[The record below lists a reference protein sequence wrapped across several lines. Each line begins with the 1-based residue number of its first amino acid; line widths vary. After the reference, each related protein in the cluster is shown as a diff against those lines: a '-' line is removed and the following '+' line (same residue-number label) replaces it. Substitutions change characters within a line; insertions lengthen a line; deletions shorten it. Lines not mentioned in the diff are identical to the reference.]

1 MREMKQYD
9 SFKAA
14 LLETIGTADVT
25 IQPVSGGDIN
35 CAYRLSG
42 NGQHVFMKAN
52 RERNI
57 DFFIAEVA
65 GLRAIA
71 ETRTIRVPEVLAIG
85 RDGKYGAFLLLE
97 WRYFNE
103 FPDSFNDN
111 LRNWFWIVLTTEYK
125 CHHEFRSAKRHIS
138 CISSCCNH
146 AYCRPGDEHGNTD
159 TCICI
164 HYG

>member
-1 MREMKQYD
+1 MCISSDLCCHNNSQLSPAVHQGIGFTNCRNNPACSPIMPGGSGADCRKTVRQVRSANISSSWNGPWYY
-9 SFKAA
+9 F
-14 LLETIGTADVT
+14 TI
-25 IQPVSGGDIN
+25 P
-35 CAYRLSG
+35 
-42 NGQHVFMKAN
+42 
-52 RERNI
+52 
-57 DFFIAEVA
+57 
-65 GLRAIA
+65 
-71 ETRTIRVPEVLAIG
+71 
-85 RDGKYGAFLLLE
+85 FLLLE

>member
-14 LLETIGTADVT
+14 LLETIGTGDVT

-42 NGQHVFMKAN
+42 NGQRVFMKAN
-52 RERNI
+52 REKNI
-57 DFFIAEVA
+57 DFFVAEVA

-97 WRYFNE
+97 WSR
-103 FPDSFNDN
+103 
-111 LRNWFWIVLTTEYK
+111 
-125 CHHEFRSAKRHIS
+125 
-138 CISSCCNH
+138 
-146 AYCRPGDEHGNTD
+146 GNPVSG
-159 TCICI
+159 IL
-164 HYG
+164 

>member
-14 LLETIGTADVT
+14 LLETIGTGDVT

-42 NGQHVFMKAN
+42 NGQRVFMKAN
-52 RERNI
+52 RERSV

-71 ETRTIRVPEVLAIG
+71 VTRTIRVPEV
-85 RDGKYGAFLLLE
+85 
-97 WRYFNE
+97 W
-103 FPDSFNDN
+103 
-111 LRNWFWIVLTTEYK
+111 TE
-125 CHHEFRSAKRHIS
+125 A
-138 CISSCCNH
+138 
-146 AYCRPGDEHGNTD
+146 
-159 TCICI
+159 
-164 HYG
+164 